1 MLKRQPPYWTP
12 MWLVLIC
19 LLFGCSAPIAEAEL
33 PQPTY
38 TPTLTATPTATPT
51 QTPTPTA
58 TPTAIPTIV
67 IPMLTPTV
75 TPTLAPALPT
85 LWDFPERVVP
95 DTFGIEIHFTQAGQ
109 QELNYISNSGVRW
122 VRMDMFWHIVETEL
136 GKYNFSEYDV
146 LVKTM
151 TQRGIR
157 IIFILDYGNSL
168 YDLGYAPVS
177 PGGQAAFAHFAA
189 VAANRY
195 RDKGIIWEI
204 WNEPNLDHFWTPKAN
219 ASDYGQLA
227 LRTAAAI
234 RRVDPSALIVAPAL
248 CGFDWNY
255 WNTLGQM
262 GLFKQVNGITFHGYG
277 VMEPEKLLEPYLM
290 LRALVNRYQPAWQL
304 PILSGEWGFST
315 TRGGMS
321 ETQQAQYLTRQWLF
335 NLSHDINLSIW
346 YDWHDDG
353 PNPDDPENNYGIVHN
368 DYTAKPAYHAVSTL
382 LSTLDGYRFLRRV
395 PLESSGDYLLLF
407 ENEMRLA
414 MVLWTTGSAHTVVL
428 PVAVEDVALVEMT
441 GATDVL
447 KSDGSGLA
455 IQISQSPRYLL
466 FREDQVTTELS
477 GWRPYNTIN
486 TLYTNKEEG
495 VLLVFKNQFERSRY
509 GAFEIRA
516 QGTTRGTLD
525 VMLGPESQQQF
536 RIPVDLTGLQ
546 GTVSA
551 EVRFIPENGAML
563 PLQSA
568 QIVLQITQAPEPAP

>member
-1 MLKRQPPYWTP
+1 MLNHWSKLLLPCA
-12 MWLVLIC
+12 LLC
-19 LLFGCSAPIAEAEL
+19 LLFGCTAPIAEAEL
-33 PQPTY
+33 PGPTH
-38 TPTLTATPTATPT
+38 TPTPTVTPTATPT
-51 QTPTPTA
+51 ETPTPTP

-67 IPMLTPTV
+67 IPMLTPTI
-75 TPTLAPALPT
+75 TPTVEPT
-85 LWDFPERVVP
+85 LPVLWDIPERVIP
-95 DTFGIEIHFTQAGQ
+95 EPFGIEIHFTQAGQ
-109 QELNYISNSGVRW
+109 QELDYITRSGVGW

-136 GKYNFSEYDV
+136 GKYNFAEYDT
-146 LVKTM
+146 LVRTM

-177 PGGQAAFAHFAA
+177 PGGQASFARFAA

-234 RRVDPSALIVAPAL
+234 RRVDPSAIIVAPAL

-255 WNTLGQM
+255 WHTLGQM
-262 GLFKQVNGITFHGYG
+262 GLFKQINAVTFHGYG
-277 VMEPEKLLEPYLM
+277 VTEPEKLLEPYM
-290 LRALVNRYQPAWQL
+290 LLRTLVNRYQPAWQL

-321 ETQQAQYLTRQWLF
+321 EGQQAQYLARQWLF

-353 PNPDDPENNYGIVHN
+353 PDPYDPENNYGIVHN
-368 DYTAKPAYHAVSTL
+368 DYTAKPAYRAASTL

-395 PLESSGDYLLLF
+395 PLELSSDYLLLF
-407 ENEMRLA
+407 ENGKRLGMA
-414 MVLWTTGSAHTVVL
+414 LWTTGGAHTVVL
-428 PVAVEDVALVEMT
+428 PVAVDEVEIVEMT
-441 GATDVL
+441 GETNVL
-447 KSDGSGLA
+447 DSDGNGLA

-466 FREDQVTTELS
+466 FRENQITAELG
-477 GWRPYNTIN
+477 GWRPYDTIN
-486 TLYTNKEEG
+486 LLNASLGEG
-495 VLLVFKNQFERSRY
+495 VRLVFENHLETPRY
-509 GAFEIRA
+509 GNFEIRA
-516 QGTTRGTLD
+516 QGTVRGTLD
-525 VMLGPESQQQF
+525 VMLEPETEQQF
-536 RIPVDLTGLQ
+536 RIPIDLTGLQ
-546 GTVSA
+546 GTVVA
-551 EVRFIPENGAML
+551 EVRFIPENNAML

-568 QIVLQITQAPEPAP
+568 EIWLQIIQTGE